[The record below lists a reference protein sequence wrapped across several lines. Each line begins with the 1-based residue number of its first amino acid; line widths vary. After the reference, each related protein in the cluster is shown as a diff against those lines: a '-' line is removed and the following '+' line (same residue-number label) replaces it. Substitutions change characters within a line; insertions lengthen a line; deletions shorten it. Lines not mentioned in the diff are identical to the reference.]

1 MQLNIIE
8 DILNDLKKLREDIIN
23 FEVDESLK
31 HYKSLSNLKAYL
43 RLRAKD
49 ITQLQDKLTS
59 HGLSSFGRSQSSIVN
74 AINQDIILLSK
85 LLDSSFDDLSLD
97 SNFVKFHEAKTIMYK
112 NGRVF
117 GGKDDDEHTH
127 LQQIFKT
134 RVMITLPSEA
144 KNSPQLI
151 GELIKNGASILRINT
166 AHDTPDDWNMMAKYI
181 QNENSRQSKNTK
193 IYVDLA
199 GPKNRTGKIKRVFS
213 PFKIGS
219 WRNPTVVEL
228 ATNLDNDIFTTKNNN
243 GISTLVVSDELFKK
257 AKVSKSIK
265 IYDFEREKYI
275 KYKLT
280 KENDK
285 IYAIANKKVTIF
297 EKTIIKIK
305 DIKSNLYNLEL
316 NPLDIRL
323 HRGDEILIS
332 HHDIL
337 GDIDFEYEGKKY
349 AALIN
354 CTNKEIFEHVKIND
368 DIFIDDGKIGCTLSH
383 TNSYG
388 VGCKVFLAKENGTNL
403 KEEKGINFPNS
414 DLIIPAITPTDEKNL
429 ESIIDFADII
439 GISFAQ
445 SADDIKKLKDMLSIK
460 EKFNIAIVPKI
471 ETKLAITNLPSILEE
486 LLGWEQFAIMIA
498 RGDLAI
504 EVGFDNLPY
513 IQEEIF
519 GICEAAHIPVIY
531 ATQIL
536 EGKMK
541 NNLPSR
547 SEVTDAAFAQRA
559 DCVMLN
565 KGDFVIQTVSTLKQI
580 LRSMHTIFQKN
591 KQLLSCCEI
600 FK

>member
-8 DILNDLKKLREDIIN
+8 DILNDLKKIREDITN
-23 FEVDESLK
+23 FEIDTSIK
-31 HYKSLSNLKAYL
+31 HHKSLSNLKAYL

-85 LLDSSFDDLSLD
+85 LLDSTFDDISLD
-97 SNFVKFHEAKTIMYK
+97 DNFVKFHESKTIMYK
-112 NGRVF
+112 NSKVF
-117 GGKDDDEHTH
+117 GGKEDDEYTN

-151 GELIKNGASILRINT
+151 SELIKNGASVLRINT

-181 QNENSRQSKNTK
+181 QDENSRQSKNTK

-199 GPKNRTGKIKRVFS
+199 GPKNRTGKIKKVFS

-219 WRNPTVVEL
+219 WRNPTVVEI
-228 ATNLDNDIFTTKNNN
+228 ATNLDGNILTTKNNN
-243 GISTLVVSDELFKK
+243 GISTLVVSDELYRI
-257 AKVSKSIK
+257 AKISKSIK

-275 KYKLT
+275 AYKLI

-285 IYAIANKKVTIF
+285 LYAVTNKKMTIF
-297 EKTIIKIK
+297 EKTILKIK
-305 DIKSNLYNLEL
+305 NTKSNLYNLEL

-332 HHDIL
+332 HHNVL

-354 CTNKEIFEHVKIND
+354 CTNKEIFEHIKIND
-368 DIFIDDGKIGCTLSH
+368 DVFIDDGKIGCTVTH

-388 VGCKVFLAKENGTNL
+388 VGCKVFLAKENGTSL

-486 LLGWEQFAIMIA
+486 LLDWEKFALMIA

-519 GICEAAHIPVIY
+519 GICEAAHVPVIY

-565 KGDFVIQTVSTLKQI
+565 KGDFVIQTVATLKQI